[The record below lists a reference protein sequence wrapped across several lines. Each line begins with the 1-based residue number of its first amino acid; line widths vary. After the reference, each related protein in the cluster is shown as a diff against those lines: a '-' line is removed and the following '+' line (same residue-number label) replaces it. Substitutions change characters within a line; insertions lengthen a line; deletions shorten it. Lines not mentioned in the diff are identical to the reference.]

1 MVQNLKL
8 FYYRRPNGLLN
19 FGDDLSP
26 IITSYVSG
34 RPIEWSPPNTA
45 ELIGLGSILHLTKKN
60 LLRRFLHWSNSAK
73 GKVWGSG
80 IISRDVGGGGI
91 SRNLDYLS
99 VRGPLTRDVLALPKD
114 TVMGDPGLI
123 VGEIFPHR
131 TPKYDV
137 GVVLHYAH
145 KRRRNEFL
153 EAWPF
158 LKAHFIDVE
167 DDAENVVTSIAA
179 CKSILSSSLHGLV
192 IADAMGI
199 PNMKLTM
206 QDGLMG
212 GDFKFRDYFGS
223 IGRDFVEFS
232 GRESWE
238 LLLDT
243 KRIHYQGNIDR
254 SISDQK
260 SVLIRALE

>member
-60 LLRRFLHWSNSAK
+60 LLRRFLHWSNSAAV
-73 GKVWGSG
+73 KVWGSG
-80 IISRDVGGGGI
+80 IISRDVGKKKI

-114 TVMGDPGLI
+114 TAMGDPGLI

-145 KRRRNEFL
+145 KRRRSEVL
-153 EAWPF
+153 ETWPF

-167 DDAENVVTSIAA
+167 DEAENVVASISE

-199 PNMKLTM
+199 PNMKLPM
-206 QDGLMG
+206 QDDLMG

-232 GRESWE
+232 GRESLE

-243 KRIHYQGNIDR
+243 KRIQYQGNIDR